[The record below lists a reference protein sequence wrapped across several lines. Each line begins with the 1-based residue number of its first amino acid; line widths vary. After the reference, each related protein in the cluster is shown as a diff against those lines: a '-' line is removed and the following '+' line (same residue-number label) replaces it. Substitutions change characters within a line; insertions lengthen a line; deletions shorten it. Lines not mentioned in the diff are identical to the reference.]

1 MHIASRR
8 PSRTLSEIM
17 AACRPHFVT
26 AAIFSAAVN
35 ILYLAPTLYMLQ
47 VYDRVL
53 PTGGV
58 LTLVLLSAIMLLSL
72 GVLNALEGL
81 RSRLLIRAGAR
92 IERRLAGRV
101 MRIVL
106 GDPAISRGQRLQAMR
121 ELDHFR
127 QGVTGPAA
135 TALFDLV
142 WTPIYLAAAFMLHPA
157 LGGAI
162 LAGGV
167 VMAILAITQERA
179 TKPLILAANE
189 ASSDAYATQDTAS
202 SQADTARALGMVD
215 ALTVKGMVEREKAN
229 QLNIQASMRSGV
241 YVGLIKFIRLALQSG
256 MLGLGAYLAIERQI
270 SAGAVIASTL
280 LLTRALGPI
289 EQIVGAWK
297 SILQT
302 QDSLARLSA
311 LLESEKV
318 ETQRTRL
325 PAPTG
330 VVSVEQLSAFVQG
343 ADQMILADVTFAIE
357 PGQVVGVV
365 GPSGA
370 GKSTLARILAGAALP
385 QRGAVRLDGAATTD
399 WDQEQLARH
408 VGYLPQEF
416 SLLPGTLK
424 DNISRFRAFSDKP
437 EDDIDAAVV
446 AAAKA
451 AGAHDMI
458 VRLPAGYDTVVGQ
471 SGARLSTGQAQRIA
485 LARALYGEPHLVV
498 LDEPNAHL
506 DTEGEMALNAA
517 LSALKARGAAVMI
530 IAHRLAA
537 LAEADKVLRLQAGRV
552 TGFGS
557 LEDMLQRLRAS
568 ASNNG
573 AVARP
578 QPQSTKEGKRA

>member
-1 MHIASRR
+1 M
-8 PSRTLSEIM
+8 
-17 AACRPHFVT
+17 T

-58 LTLVLLSAIMLLSL
+58 LTLVLLSAVMFLAL

-92 IERRLAGRV
+92 IEGRLAGRV

-142 WTPIYLAAAFMLHPA
+142 WTPIYLAAAFMLHPV

-189 ASSDAYATQDTAS
+189 AASDAYATQDTAS
-202 SQADTARALGMVD
+202 GQADTARALGMVD
-215 ALTVKGMVEREKAN
+215 ALTVKGMAEREKAN
-229 QLNIQASMRSGV
+229 RLNIQASMRSGV

-318 ETQRTRL
+318 ETRRTRL

-343 ADQMILADVTFAIE
+343 ADQMILSDITFAIE

-399 WDQEQLARH
+399 WEQEQLARH

-416 SLLPGTLK
+416 SLLPGSLK
-424 DNISRFRAFSDKP
+424 DNISRFRAFGDKP
-437 EDDIDAAVV
+437 GADIDAAVV

-451 AGAHDMI
+451 AGAHEMI

-471 SGARLSTGQAQRIA
+471 GGARLSTGQAQRIA

-517 LSALKARGAAVMI
+517 LSALKARGAAVLI

-552 TGFGS
+552 AGFGT

-573 AVARP
+573 AAARP
-578 QPQSTKEGKRA
+578 QPQPTKEGKRA